1 MKLWPKL
8 ATASLL
14 TCVLAG
20 PVLAADAAKAPN
32 GKPVFTKYKC
42 SSCHS
47 IEAQA
52 IVKKADAAD
61 KAEPA
66 EKAGGTERKAPDLSG
81 VGVKRNAAW
90 IEGYL
95 LKKEAIETRKHT
107 KKFRGTDA
115 ELKTVAGWLETMKDD
130 KAAAKQELNEKANEK
145 AAESAKSAD

>member
-1 MKLWPKL
+1 MKLWGNL
-8 ATASLL
+8 AIAALFLAVATAPA
-14 TCVLAG
+14 V
-20 PVLAADAAKAPN
+20 AADAAKAPN

-52 IVKKADAAD
+52 IVKKAEAPD

-66 EKAGGTERKAPDLSG
+66 EKAVGAERKAPDLSG

-90 IEGYL
+90 IEAYL
-95 LKKEAIETRKHT
+95 LKKEAIETRKHM

-115 ELKTVAGWLETMKDD
+115 ELKTVAGWLEGMKDE
-130 KAAAKQELNEKANEK
+130 KAAAKQETNEKANDK
-145 AAESAKSAD
+145 AAETKSAD

>member
-1 MKLWPKL
+1 MKLWGNL
-8 ATASLL
+8 AIAALFLAVATAPA
-14 TCVLAG
+14 V
-20 PVLAADAAKAPN
+20 AADAAKAPN

-52 IVKKADAAD
+52 IVKKAGAAD

-66 EKAGGTERKAPDLSG
+66 EKAVGAEAPDLSG

-90 IEGYL
+90 IEAYL
-95 LKKEAIETRKHT
+95 LKKEAIETRKHM

-115 ELKTVAGWLETMKDD
+115 ELKTVAGWLESMKDE
-130 KAAAKQELNEKANEK
+130 KAAAKQEANEKANEK
-145 AAESAKSAD
+145 PAETKSAD

>member
-1 MKLWPKL
+1 MKFWGNL
-8 ATASLL
+8 AMATLFFGVVTAPA
-14 TCVLAG
+14 V
-20 PVLAADAAKAPN
+20 AADAAKAPN

-52 IVKKADAAD
+52 IVKKAD
-61 KAEPA
+61 PA
-66 EKAGGTERKAPDLSG
+66 EKAAEPGEKEDRKAPDLSG

-90 IEGYL
+90 IEAYL
-95 LKKEAIETRKHT
+95 LKKEMIEARKHT
-107 KKFRGTDA
+107 KKFRGTDP
-115 ELKTVAGWLETMKDD
+115 ELKTVAGWLASMKDE

>member
-1 MKLWPKL
+1 MAACYREAL
-8 ATASLL
+8 
-14 TCVLAG
+14 VLRSNCCF
-20 PVLAADAAKAPN
+20 PEVQLC
-32 GKPVFTKYKC
+32 T
-42 SSCHS
+42 
-47 IEAQA
+47 
-52 IVKKADAAD
+52 DAAD

-66 EKAGGTERKAPDLSG
+66 DKAEGAERKAPDLSG

-95 LKKEAIETRKHT
+95 LKKEAIETRKHM

-115 ELKTVAGWLETMKDD
+115 ELKTVAGWLEAMKDE